1 MMTVQEHYI
10 HHPDEF
16 PIELNLREND
26 QANPDTRP
34 ALKLICHSQHPFT
47 SGAAVAIH
55 LPDACEAMEVHGII
69 DWCTDSQQGYE
80 LGIKF
85 IDQDAMM
92 RIRMLEQ
99 ICYIKRYRNSVLT
112 QEGRDL
118 SDQDAALEWIAKYS
132 RLFPAAR

>member
-1 MMTVQEHYI
+1 MMNVTEHYI

-16 PIELNLREND
+16 AIELNLREHNQD
-26 QANPDTRP
+26 NTSVQP
-34 ALKLICHSQHPFT
+34 ALKLICHSPQHFS
-47 SGAAVAIH
+47 SGAAVSIQ
-55 LPDACEAMEVHGII
+55 LPDACEDMEVHGVV
-69 DWCTDSQQGYE
+69 DWCTDNQEGYE

-85 IDQDAMM
+85 SNRDAMM

-99 ICYIKRYRNSVLT
+99 ICYIKRYRDSVLT
-112 QEGRDL
+112 YEGRDL